1 MLNTT
6 KFAFDVI
13 KRARGD
19 DEAEVVWEVCD
30 FVNSGVLMFAS

>member
-6 KFAFDVI
+6 KLVFDVAI
-13 KRARGD
+13 RARGN

-30 FVNSGVLMFAS
+30 FGNGGVLMFPS